1 MARGIRWLDSG
12 AALAL
17 VVRGETLARLAEQMR
32 DSHGGRISFQSN
44 AWAPTLIP
52 VDEDLPDMRLG
63 LGSMKT
69 NPAWSP
75 RGGGLSLPISNL
87 YVT

>member
-1 MARGIRWLDSG
+1 MEQVVARGIRWLDSG

-44 AWAPTLIP
+44 ARAALLIP
-52 VDEDLPDMRLG
+52 VDEDDAGIFLPGVGIEFADE
-63 LGSMKT
+63 
-69 NPAWSP
+69 
-75 RGGGLSLPISNL
+75 
-87 YVT
+87 VTYMLLIVCV

>member
-1 MARGIRWLDSG
+1 MEQVVARGIRWLDSG

-44 AWAPTLIP
+44 TWAALLIA

-75 RGGGLSLPISNL
+75 TGRGIEFA
-87 YVT
+87 YK